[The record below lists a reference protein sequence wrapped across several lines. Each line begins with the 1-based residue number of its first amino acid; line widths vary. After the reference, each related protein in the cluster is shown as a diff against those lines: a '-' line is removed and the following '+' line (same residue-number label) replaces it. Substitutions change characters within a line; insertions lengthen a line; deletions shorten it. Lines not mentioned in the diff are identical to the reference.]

1 MFTSKPKELIAT
13 GSNASIIGAGVTLKG
28 EIISTADIRIDGKV
42 IGNIRSAARVLI
54 GADGVVEGDIEG
66 MQADIMGT
74 VIGNLRIKELL
85 SLKANGM
92 ITGNIQTGKLQMEPS
107 FTFNG
112 QCNMSNAQGNVRGLI
127 KDIHE
132 QPKTATK

>member
-1 MFTSKPKELIAT
+1 MTA

-42 IGNIRSAARVLI
+42 MGNIRSAARVLI
-54 GADGVVEGDIEG
+54 GADGIVEGDIEG
-66 MQADIMGT
+66 LQADIMGT
-74 VIGNLRIKELL
+74 VVGNLKIKELL
-85 SLKANGM
+85 NLRANGM
-92 ITGNIQTGKLQMEPS
+92 ITGNIVTGKLQMEPS

-112 QCNMSNAQGNVRGLI
+112 QCQMSNAQGNVRGLI

-132 QPKTATK
+132 QPKTAAK